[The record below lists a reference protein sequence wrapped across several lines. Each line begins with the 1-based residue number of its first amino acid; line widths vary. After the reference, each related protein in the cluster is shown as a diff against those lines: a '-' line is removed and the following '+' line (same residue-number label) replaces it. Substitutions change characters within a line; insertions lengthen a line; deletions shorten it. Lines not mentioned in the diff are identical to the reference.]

1 MVTAW
6 LVLLASLMIAWVIA
20 SFPVYIA
27 GKLVTAGKATFLEAM
42 LATVVGPV
50 VFGIVFA
57 GATLFLLPLFGGSAA
72 VWATLLAFLAW
83 LAVYRSLFKT
93 GWLGA
98 LGIAILAVVVS
109 LVLFAILGLAFGT
122 GFFQPVQGKLV

>member
-1 MVTAW
+1 MLATW
-6 LVLLASLMIAWVIA
+6 LILLASLVIVWVIA
-20 SFPVYIA
+20 SFPVYVA
-27 GKLVTAGKATFLEAM
+27 GKLVTAGRATFLEAM

-72 VWATLLAFLAW
+72 VWATFLAFLAW

-98 LGIAILAVVVS
+98 LGIAVLAVVVS
-109 LVLFAILGLAFGT
+109 LILYAILGFTFGT
-122 GFFQPVQGKLV
+122 GFLQPVQGKLI

>member
-1 MVTAW
+1 MLATW
-6 LVLLASLMIAWVIA
+6 LILLASLVIVWVIA
-20 SFPVYIA
+20 SFPVYVA
-27 GKLVTAGKATFLEAM
+27 GKLVTAGRATFLEAM

-72 VWATLLAFLAW
+72 VWATFLAFLAW

-98 LGIAILAVVVS
+98 LGIAVLAVVVS
-109 LVLFAILGLAFGT
+109 LILYAILGFTFGT
-122 GFFQPVQGKLV
+122 GFLQPAQGKLI